1 AGTATLTCYML
12 PYFIYPIRNLSTFR
26 LPHFF
31 NTGVMGLLGSLVF
44 AYIVVLLTGWLVKK
58 GIKLKL

>member
-1 AGTATLTCYML
+1 
-12 PYFIYPIRNLSTFR
+12 
-26 LPHFF
+26 
-31 NTGVMGLLGSLVF
+31 MGLLGSLVF